1 MGVKE
6 KNSDIIMAENFS
18 DVTKNYKPT
27 DSRISKNPSSGNITK
42 TTLRHIVT
50 MLLTTNVKREN
61 LKSRQRRMTHHTQRN
76 IIKIKADFFLKTMQ
90 AKRQWINIFKL
101 LNHKKLI

>member
-90 AKRQWINIFKL
+90 AKRQWINILKL